1 MLYNIAHSLLRDVEN
16 INAFGL
22 FSLVVFF
29 GFFTGVLV
37 WAFRLK
43 KNYLNH
49 MGDLP
54 LESGE
59 AAKNPNDKIHSEEL

>member
-16 INAFGL
+16 VNAFGL
-22 FSLVVFF
+22 FSLVIFF
-29 GFFTGVLV
+29 GFFTGVLFWV
-37 WAFRLK
+37 FRLK

-54 LESGE
+54 LEGGE
-59 AAKNPNDKIHSEEL
+59 RPKNSNDKIQPEKL

>member
-16 INAFGL
+16 VNAFGL
-22 FSLVVFF
+22 FSLVIFF
-29 GFFTGVLV
+29 GFFTGVLFWV
-37 WAFRLK
+37 FQLK

-54 LESGE
+54 LDEDGCPGNS
-59 AAKNPNDKIHSEEL
+59 NDKPQPEKL